1 MKPLILA
8 SASPRRQELMAFLG
22 YPFEVAPSNFDESRH
37 PTDMD
42 PATYVQTSALSKARV
57 VAPRYDEA
65 LVIGADTIVVIDG
78 QILNKP
84 TDEAGAARMLRK
96 LSGRIHQVYT
106 GIAVLEVEG
115 RRILREEVEH
125 EKTDVRFAPFSEE
138 IVQAYLATGESSD
151 KAGAYA
157 IQGRGAVLI
166 EGIAGDYFNVV
177 GLPVFRLSRMLE
189 RFGLPLFGSQT

>member
-8 SASPRRQELMAFLG
+8 SASPRRQELMAFIG
-22 YPFEVAPSNFDESRH
+22 YPFEVVPSDFDESQH
-37 PTDMD
+37 PTDLD
-42 PATYVQTSALSKARV
+42 PDHYVETSALNKARD
-57 VAPRYDEA
+57 VAARYDRA

-78 QILNKP
+78 TILNKP
-84 TDEAGAARMLRK
+84 EGARDAAAMLSR
-96 LSGRIHQVYT
+96 LSGRTHQVYT
-106 GIAVLEVEG
+106 GLALLEVEEG
-115 RRILREEVEH
+115 RIVHEETGH

-138 IVQAYLATGESSD
+138 TVRAYLATGESGD

-166 EGIAGDYFNVV
+166 EGIQGDYFNVV

-189 RFGLPLFGSQT
+189 RFGLPLFGG